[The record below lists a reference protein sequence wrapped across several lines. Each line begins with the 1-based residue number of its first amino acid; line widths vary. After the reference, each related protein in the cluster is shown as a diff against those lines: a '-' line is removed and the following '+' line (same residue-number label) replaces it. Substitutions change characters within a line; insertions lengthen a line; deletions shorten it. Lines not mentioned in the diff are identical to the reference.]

1 MKFHYYF
8 PGRWTPINEDLMSGA
23 VHKRLAR
30 AAEQAG
36 FEGVCLDEHPAPV
49 EPWLSSA
56 SGHHCLDPFVALA
69 MIAGCTTR
77 LKLLTYLTVLAYR
90 NPFVFT
96 KAATTLDVVS
106 DGRALI
112 GVGVGY
118 LKGEFD
124 AVGADFDQRNALFDE
139 SLEVF
144 RLACS
149 GEPVHYQGAYFK
161 ADGAVMLPR
170 PVQRPHPPIWIGGNS
185 MLSRRRVA
193 QFGQAWLPMP
203 LKRVPGSPHKVP
215 AIETVEDLRVL
226 IDQMHQYASD
236 IGRTAPIEVVM
247 SLRMFPDD
255 EPNAVKAEHIA
266 ELASIG
272 VTQVTFNGDG
282 RDVSEAEDHLLAFG
296 SEVVNSFSPEG

>member
-1 MKFHYYF
+1 MKFYYYF
-8 PGRWTPINEDLMSGA
+8 PGRWTPINPALMSGKA
-23 VHKRLAR
+23 HKQLAI
-30 AAEQAG
+30 AAEQLG

-49 EPWLSSA
+49 EPWISGP

-69 MIAGCTTR
+69 MIAGCTSKLR
-77 LKLLTYLTVLAYR
+77 LLTYLTVLAYR

-106 DGRALI
+106 DGRAIL

-124 AVGADFDQRNALFDE
+124 AVGADFEERNALFEE
-139 SLEVF
+139 SLEVY
-144 RLACS
+144 RLACT
-149 GEPVHYQGAYFK
+149 GEPVTYQGLHFRAE
-161 ADGAVMLPR
+161 GAIMLPQ
-170 PVQRPHPPIWIGGNS
+170 PVQRPHPPLWIGGNS
-185 MLSRRRVA
+185 RLSRRRVA

-203 LKRVPGSPHKVP
+203 LKRVPGSAHKVP

-226 IDQMHQYASD
+226 IDEMLEYAD
-236 IGRTAPIEVVM
+236 RIGRTEPIEIVM

-255 EPNAVKAEHIA
+255 EPYPVMRERI
-266 ELASIG
+266 EQLASVG

-282 RDVSEAEDHLLAFG
+282 RDLEEALDHLRG
-296 SEVVNSFSPEG
+296 YGEEVVARFGG